1 MSIIA
6 AFRNS
11 HLMKMILKSDKVNKS
26 VSEDVS
32 PHVIEIRNLIIDKSL
47 AELDDVLS
55 WFGYIP
61 MNQTRRDNFISELK
75 VLLSRKVKN
84 KTNIGTNLVAFVHCN
99 SSLSGQDKHNY
110 EIHVE
115 SIKFQYSIVTNLDIV
130 TVYIKVISNGGE

>member
-11 HLMKMILKSDKVNKS
+11 HLMKMILKSDKVNQT
-26 VSEDVS
+26 VSEDIS
-32 PHVIEIRNLIIDKSL
+32 PQVIEIRNLIIDKSL

-55 WFGYIP
+55 WFGYTP